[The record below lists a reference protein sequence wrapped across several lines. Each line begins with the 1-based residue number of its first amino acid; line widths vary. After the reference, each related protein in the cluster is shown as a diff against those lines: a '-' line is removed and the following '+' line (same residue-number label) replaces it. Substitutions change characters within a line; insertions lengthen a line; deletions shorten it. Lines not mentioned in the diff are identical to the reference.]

1 MLIPWHSPHIT
12 IFINQLMETEEIYWQ
27 ETLQKSRNSFN
38 PFLVVQKWQLESLLG
53 QTTIWNWSPWIILKI
68 CNFRE
73 GQQMWVQNL
82 MHKKEYLKFNFH
94 LWTRFSATRNV
105 FFNPFWGHFHS
116 SALLPLTINPESWI
130 SWDFKIICKTKK
142 WIKIDKWSFSSLIW
156 DGNQDFPPQISFELI
171 V

>member
-1 MLIPWHSPHIT
+1 MFIPWHSPHIT
-12 IFINQLMETEEIYWQ
+12 IFINQLMETEEIYGQ
-27 ETLQKSRNSFN
+27 ETLQKSSNSFN
-38 PFLVVQKWQLESLLG
+38 PFS
-53 QTTIWNWSPWIILKI
+53 TFWNWSPWIILKI

-73 GQQMWVQNL
+73 GQQMWFQNL
-82 MHKKEYLKFNFH
+82 MHEKEYLKFNFH
-94 LWTRFSATRNV
+94 LWIRFSATRNV

-116 SALLPLTINPESWI
+116 SALLTLTINPESWI